1 MLNFASQF
9 LRHAGAKLVAAALIC
24 WLLASQGAAQN
35 VSMSIT
41 PSAGQISFG
50 NQVTYTIL
58 VTNGTGL
65 TLQNLFV
72 TNTFPPPTQ
81 FIATSAT
88 ASPAQVFTF
97 TNVNNVT
104 FFIQQFFP
112 GGTADLTVTTQPGA
126 AGPVTNFTA
135 VFSQIPLI
143 SFATNVVIE
152 VTAPPADL
160 GVTILGHPAGVFVND
175 WMSYQ
180 VLATNSGPNSAS
192 GVMLTNQLPPG
203 AQLISISPTNQSSVF
218 SNNAAVLNLGT
229 LTNGESRAFTLLV
242 QPTQAG
248 LQTFQAAIAAS
259 GIEDTNVANNV
270 ARLQVNVGAFLSTNL
285 IATNVSAMTYNPQT
299 GLMQQTVALAN
310 IGTSSV
316 PAARVIVS
324 GLTNRLYNAVGTNN
338 GNPFVVYGAPL
349 ASGQSVA
356 LVMEYFVPTRLP
368 IVVPDSAY
376 QAAGVPT
383 NAPPIPPGT
392 PLQVTRMVALPGGS
406 ILVEFV
412 SVPGRSYTI
421 LYSDNLAF
429 TNSLAAQP
437 PIVAPADRV
446 QWIDDGPP
454 KTVSAPA
461 NVTNRFY
468 RVLLNP

>member
-1 MLNFASQF
+1 MNFGSRILHHASI
-9 LRHAGAKLVAAALIC
+9 KLVTPTLGC
-24 WLLASQGAAQN
+24 WLVASQGAAQS
-35 VSMSIT
+35 VSLSIT
-41 PSAGQISFG
+41 PSASQISFG

-72 TNTFPPPTQ
+72 TNTFPPPTK
-81 FIATSAT
+81 FIATTAQ

-143 SFATNVVIE
+143 SSATNVVVE
-152 VTAPPADL
+152 VTGPPADL
-160 GVTILGHPAGVFVND
+160 GASILGHPASVLVND
-175 WMSYQ
+175 WMNYK
-180 VLATNSGPNSAS
+180 VIATNGGPNSAS

-203 AQLISISPTNQSSVF
+203 AQLISISPTNQTSL

-242 QPTQAG
+242 QPTQPG
-248 LQTFQAAIAAS
+248 LQTFQAAIAAG
-259 GIEDTNVANNV
+259 GIEDTNLANNI
-270 ARLQVNVGAFLSTNL
+270 ASLQVNVGAFLSTNL
-285 IATNVSAMTYNPQT
+285 IATNASAMAYNPQT
-299 GLMQQTVALAN
+299 GLMQQTVRLAN

-324 GLTNRLYNAVGTNN
+324 GLTNRLYNAAGTNN
-338 GNPFVVYGAPL
+338 GNPFVVYGGPL
-349 ASGQSVA
+349 APGQSVE
-356 LVMEYFVPTRLP
+356 LVMDYFVPTRLP

-376 QAAGVPT
+376 QAVGVPT
-383 NAPPIPPGT
+383 NTPPIPPGT
-392 PLQVTRMVALPGGS
+392 PLQVTRIVALSGGN
-406 ILVEFV
+406 ILVEFT
-412 SVPGRSYTI
+412 SIPGRSYTI
-421 LYSDNLAF
+421 LYSDSINLAF
-429 TNSLAAQP
+429 TDALAAQP
-437 PIVAPADRV
+437 PIVASADRV

-454 KTVSAPA
+454 KTVSAPSHG
-461 NVTNRFY
+461 NIRMY